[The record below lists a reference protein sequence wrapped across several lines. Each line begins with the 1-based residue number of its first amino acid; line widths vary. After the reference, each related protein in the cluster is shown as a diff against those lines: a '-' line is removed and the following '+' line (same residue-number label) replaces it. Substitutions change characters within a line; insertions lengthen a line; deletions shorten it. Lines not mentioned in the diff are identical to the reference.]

1 MEKKKKKK
9 DLISE
14 CFSTQSTCSDY
25 LKKTKQNKNNPDFST
40 ASSLKRGGQGGKRGI
55 YHIYILWCILIFE

>member
-1 MEKKKKKK
+1 MLFNTINMLWLFE
-9 DLISE
+9 
-14 CFSTQSTCSDY
+14 
-25 LKKTKQNKNNPDFST
+25 KTKQNKNNPDFST